1 MKEQTIG
8 DILRESRVAQHLTL
22 EEVEKKT
29 SISSSY
35 LLALE
40 LEQFQLIPENQI
52 EDFIQKYGECVH
64 LDTADLLAKYR
75 KQRAAKPVKE
85 DKKAP
90 APKQA
95 APTSKAV
102 PYKTETP
109 TSTQRVSQNVRTD
122 DMVVGSRSSRHKNEE
137 VTASYIPIILL
148 SLVALGILA
157 FVSLVTW
164 NQLQSDRR
172 TANTDYS
179 VVYSKS
185 STSSS
190 SSSESTSTST
200 SSSSSDNKLKMTTE
214 GGGSNL
220 TVNLSNV
227 PDTVTVDISLSGADS
242 SWVSVTNS
250 ASGDSGVLLSSTG
263 TTSYSATLASETKSS
278 VITLGVTKGVT
289 VTINGQKVDT
299 SAITSTTLSYI
310 TLNIQ

>member
-22 EEVEKKT
+22 EEVEEKT

-250 ASGDSGVLLSSTG
+250 ASGHSGVLLSSAA
-263 TTSYSATLASETKSS
+263 TTSYSATLSSATKSS

>member
-22 EEVEKKT
+22 EEVEEKT

-95 APTSKAV
+95 APTPKAV

-148 SLVALGILA
+148 SLVALGILV

-263 TTSYSATLASETKSS
+263 TTSYSATLASGTKSS

>member
-22 EEVEKKT
+22 EEVEEKT

-75 KQRAAKPVKE
+75 KQRAAKLVKE

-95 APTSKAV
+95 APT
-102 PYKTETP
+102 YKTETP

-263 TTSYSATLASETKSS
+263 TTSYSATLASGTKSS

>member
-8 DILRESRVAQHLTL
+8 DILRERRVAQHHTL
-22 EEVEKKT
+22 EEVEEKT

-40 LEQFQLIPENQI
+40 LEQFQLIPENHI
-52 EDFIQKYGECVH
+52 EDVIKKYGESIH

-263 TTSYSATLASETKSS
+263 TTSYSATLASGTKSS

>member
-22 EEVEKKT
+22 EEVEEKT

-75 KQRAAKPVKE
+75 KQRAAEPVKE

-263 TTSYSATLASETKSS
+263 TTSYSATLASGTKSS

>member
-22 EEVEKKT
+22 EEDEEKT

-75 KQRAAKPVKE
+75 KHRAAKPVKE

-109 TSTQRVSQNVRTD
+109 TSTQRVSQNLRTD

-263 TTSYSATLASETKSS
+263 TTSYSATLASGTKSS

>member
-22 EEVEKKT
+22 EEVEEKT

-172 TANTDYS
+172 TANTNYS

-250 ASGDSGVLLSSTG
+250 ASGDSGVLLSSAG
-263 TTSYSATLASETKSS
+263 TTSYSATLASGTKSS

>member
-22 EEVEKKT
+22 EEVEEKT

-85 DKKAP
+85 DKNAP

-263 TTSYSATLASETKSS
+263 TTSYSATLASGTKSS

>member
-22 EEVEKKT
+22 EEVEEKT

-102 PYKTETP
+102 SYKTETP

-263 TTSYSATLASETKSS
+263 TTSYSATLASGTKSS

>member
-22 EEVEKKT
+22 EEVEEKT
-29 SISSSY
+29 SNSSSY

-263 TTSYSATLASETKSS
+263 TTSYSATLASGTKSS

>member
-22 EEVEKKT
+22 EEVEEKT

-75 KQRAAKPVKE
+75 KQRAAKLVKE

-227 PDTVTVDISLSGADS
+227 PDTVTVDISLSG

-263 TTSYSATLASETKSS
+263 TTSYSATLASGTKSS

>member
-22 EEVEKKT
+22 EEVEEKA

-263 TTSYSATLASETKSS
+263 TTSYSATLASGTKSS

>member
-22 EEVEKKT
+22 EEVEEKT

-75 KQRAAKPVKE
+75 KQRAAKLVKE

-90 APKQA
+90 ALKQA

-263 TTSYSATLASETKSS
+263 TTSYSATLASGTKSS

>member
-22 EEVEKKT
+22 EEVEEKT

-85 DKKAP
+85 DKKVP
-90 APKQA
+90 VPKQA

-263 TTSYSATLASETKSS
+263 TTSYSATLASGTKSS

>member
-22 EEVEKKT
+22 EEVEEKT

-90 APKQA
+90 ALKQA

-190 SSSESTSTST
+190 SSSESTS
-200 SSSSSDNKLKMTTE
+200 SSDNKLKMTTE

-263 TTSYSATLASETKSS
+263 TTSYSATLASGTKSS

>member
-22 EEVEKKT
+22 EEVEEKT

-200 SSSSSDNKLKMTTE
+200 GSSSSDNKLKMTTE

-250 ASGDSGVLLSSTG
+250 A
-263 TTSYSATLASETKSS
+263 
-278 VITLGVTKGVT
+278 
-289 VTINGQKVDT
+289 
-299 SAITSTTLSYI
+299 
-310 TLNIQ
+310 

>member
-22 EEVEKKT
+22 EEVEEKT

-75 KQRAAKPVKE
+75 KQRAAKLVKE

-95 APTSKAV
+95 VPTSKAV

-263 TTSYSATLASETKSS
+263 TTSYSATLASGTKSS

>member
-22 EEVEKKT
+22 EEVEEKT

-52 EDFIQKYGECVH
+52 EDFIRKYGECVH

-75 KQRAAKPVKE
+75 KQRAAKLVKE

-263 TTSYSATLASETKSS
+263 TTSYSATLASGTKSS

>member
-22 EEVEKKT
+22 EEVEEKT

-250 ASGDSGVLLSSTG
+250 ASGDSGVLLSSAG
-263 TTSYSATLASETKSS
+263 TTSYSATLASGTKSS

>member
-22 EEVEKKT
+22 EEVEEKT

-75 KQRAAKPVKE
+75 KQRAAKLVKE
-85 DKKAP
+85 DKKAS

-263 TTSYSATLASETKSS
+263 TTSYSATLASGTKSS

>member
-22 EEVEKKT
+22 EEVEEKT

-242 SWVSVTNS
+242 SWVSVANS

-263 TTSYSATLASETKSS
+263 TTSYSATLASGTKSS

>member
-8 DILRESRVAQHLTL
+8 DILRGSRVAQHLTL
-22 EEVEKKT
+22 EEVEEKT

-263 TTSYSATLASETKSS
+263 TTSYSATLASGTKSS

>member
-22 EEVEKKT
+22 EEVEEKT

-179 VVYSKS
+179 VFYCKS

-263 TTSYSATLASETKSS
+263 TTSYSATLASGTKSS

>member
-22 EEVEKKT
+22 EEVEEKT

-95 APTSKAV
+95 TPTSKAV

-263 TTSYSATLASETKSS
+263 TTSYSATLASGTKSS

>member
-22 EEVEKKT
+22 EEVEEKT

-250 ASGDSGVLLSSTG
+250 ASGDSVVLLSSTG
-263 TTSYSATLASETKSS
+263 TTSYSATLASGTKSS

>member
-22 EEVEKKT
+22 EEVEEKT

-90 APKQA
+90 AQKQA

-263 TTSYSATLASETKSS
+263 TTSYSATLASGTKSS

>member
-1 MKEQTIG
+1 MKYQTFG
-8 DILRESRVAQHLTL
+8 DILSESRVAQHLTL
-22 EEVEKKT
+22 EEVEEKT

-263 TTSYSATLASETKSS
+263 TTSYSATLASGTKSS

>member
-22 EEVEKKT
+22 EEVEEKT

-75 KQRAAKPVKE
+75 KQKAAKPVKE

-95 APTSKAV
+95 ASTSKAV

-263 TTSYSATLASETKSS
+263 TTSYSATLASGTKSS